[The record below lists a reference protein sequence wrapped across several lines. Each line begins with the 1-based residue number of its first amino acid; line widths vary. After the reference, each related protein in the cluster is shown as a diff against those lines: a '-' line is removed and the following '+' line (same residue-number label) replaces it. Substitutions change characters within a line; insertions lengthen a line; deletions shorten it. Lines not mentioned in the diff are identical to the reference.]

1 VAARIPEQR
10 GSSRPWRPG
19 ADDAPQA
26 GRARGA
32 YDCIKAFSETD
43 LTEELWRIDVPTLI
57 VRGDDDQGVRRLASA
72 RGRGGPWGV
81 GLAAI
86 AARAGR
92 ERSALGSNGWR
103 LARPG
108 CRQPGAGLVVRQG
121 LVALWAVKE
130 PVGDASWE
138 FAHGDHPGV
147 AIGAGHYRSR
157 SPRRG
162 GSGDAAARC
171 SSVWRRR
178 PASVVRLNYLG
189 PRSRTVSAVALERV
203 KWVGSGAWWEA
214 FRRHVETPQM
224 ASAKS
229 RGPGDPCRQLMA
241 WPGRGRWALRAGRS
255 WQR

>member
-1 VAARIPEQR
+1 MTTR
-10 GSSRPWRPG
+10 
-19 ADDAPQA
+19 
-26 GRARGA
+26 
-32 YDCIKAFSETD
+32 
-43 LTEELWRIDVPTLI
+43 
-57 VRGDDDQGVRRLASA
+57 GVRRLASA
-72 RGRGGPWGV
+72 RWRGGPWGV

-92 ERSALGSNGWR
+92 ERSAPGSNGWR

-108 CRQPGAGLVVRQG
+108 CRQPRAGLVVRQG

-138 FAHGDHPGV
+138 FAHGDYPGV
-147 AIGAGHYRSR
+147 AIGSATTGAGA
-157 SPRRG
+157 RG
-162 GSGDAAARC
+162 VVAAAMQLHAAPP
-171 SSVWRRR
+171 VWRRR

-203 KWVGSGAWWEA
+203 KWVGSGALVGA
-214 FRRHVETPQM
+214 LRRYAENAPQI
-224 ASAKS
+224 ASATS
-229 RGPGDPCRQLMA
+229 RGPGAPCRQLMA